1 MSFLTKRAG
10 WGYEMEV
17 TAGPVMLSL
26 SLVLGLDRLA
36 TGEVGWE
43 GGSCVVLVVVVGGG
57 VDSLVMI

>member
-1 MSFLTKRAG
+1 
-10 WGYEMEV
+10 MEV

-26 SLVLGLDRLA
+26 SLFGLVRLA

-43 GGSCVVLVVVVGGG
+43 GGSCVVVVLLVVVVVVGGG

>member
-1 MSFLTKRAG
+1 
-10 WGYEMEV
+10 MEV

-43 GGSCVVLVVVVGGG
+43 GGSCVVLVVVAVGGG